1 VLSRITSLKRWRRSL
16 LPVYL
21 IVCCSILP
29 LQSWLDKAAHGHSSA
44 RRRLV
49 IVLDG
54 VPYQTVAEL
63 RAEGRFRRF
72 KNPARMIS
80 MFPSL
85 TNVSM
90 IEILHAEDSPG
101 YEDHYYDREQNRLLG
116 AIQDRLNGGKFIR
129 SSFRNTF
136 DYHAPAFKGA
146 LAYVAAPAGTLIVAH
161 LDISAF
167 RETFKEFCGKSD
179 APLFVAYIGETDS
192 LTHLGGKKQL
202 KPLLRAIDRAIE
214 ELISESDGRLE
225 VEMFSD
231 HGNNYADYTE
241 VKLNDAINS
250 AGFKTEKS
258 LKNASSVV
266 LPKYGLVGASTLFTY
281 PENRARLAEVCAK
294 AKGVDFAVY
303 QSGED
308 SIELIGVRGRAR
320 LSRDGDRF
328 KYEDAGGDPLGLVP
342 IIAVLKSRGAIDAGG
357 FASREDWWRATM
369 RHRYVDPLRRLF
381 DGFTKHVKNRA
392 DVIVSYEDGYLLG
405 SPFLSLFAEM
415 LATHGNLLRG
425 ETEGFAMSTRQD
437 LGEAVRGYELNS
449 LFELDKR
456 LKAGIYFSGEGH
468 CQLGPAM
475 AKIVAGI
482 E

>member
-1 VLSRITSLKRWRRSL
+1 MVWKRKLSFL
-16 LPVYL
+16 LPAYL
-21 IVCCSILP
+21 VICCSILP
-29 LQSWLDKAAHGHSSA
+29 LQSWLDGAAYNRSSA
-44 RRRLV
+44 PRRLV

-54 VPYQTVAEL
+54 VPYQTIAEL

-85 TNVSM
+85 TNVAM
-90 IEILHAEDSPG
+90 IEILQAEDSPG

-129 SSFRNTF
+129 NSFRKTF
-136 DYHAPAFKGA
+136 DYHAPAFKGS
-146 LAYVAAPAGTLIVAH
+146 LAYVAAPLGTIAVAH
-161 LDISAF
+161 MDLSAF
-167 RETFKEFCGKSD
+167 RNSFREFCGKSD

-192 LTHLGGKKQL
+192 LAHLGGRKPL
-202 KPLLRAIDRAIE
+202 KALLRALDRTVE
-214 ELISESDGRLE
+214 ELISESGGRLE

-250 AGFKTEKS
+250 AGFRTEKS
-258 LKNASSVV
+258 LKDASSVV
-266 LPKYGLVGASTLFTY
+266 LPKYGLVGASTLYTY

-294 AKGVDFAVY
+294 TKGVDFAVY
-303 QSGED
+303 RSGED
-308 SIELIGVRGRAR
+308 AIELIGVRGRAR
-320 LSRDGDRF
+320 VSRDGDRF
-328 KYEDAGGDPLGLVP
+328 KYEDLGGDPLGLVP
-342 IIAVLKSRGAIDAGG
+342 TVAELKDSARVDANG

-369 RHRYVDPLRRLF
+369 RHRYADPLRRLF
-381 DGFTKHVKNRA
+381 DGFSKYVRNRA
-392 DVIVSYEDGYLLG
+392 DVIVSYEDGYMLG
-405 SPFLSLFAEM
+405 SPFLSFFAEM
-415 LATHGNLLRG
+415 VATHGNLLRG

-437 LGEAVRGYELNS
+437 LGEAVRGYELNR
-449 LFELDKR
+449 LFALDKR
-456 LKAGIYFSGEGH
+456 IRAGTYFSGVVH

-475 AKIVAGI
+475 AKMAAGI